1 MAIDVVWFKRDLRTR
16 DHVPLLSAILS
27 GRPVLCLFIL
37 EPERFKQVERMALVK
52 AILQEPEKMHVE

>member
-16 DHVPLLSAILS
+16 DHVPLLSAVLS

-37 EPERFKQVERMALVK
+37 EPMRFEQEDTD
-52 AILQEPEKMHVE
+52 AIHVDW